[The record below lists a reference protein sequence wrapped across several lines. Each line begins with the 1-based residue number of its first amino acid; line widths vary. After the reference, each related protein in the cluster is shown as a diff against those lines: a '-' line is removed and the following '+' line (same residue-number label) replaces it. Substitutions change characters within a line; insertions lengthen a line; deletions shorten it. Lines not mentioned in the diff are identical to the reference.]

1 MGKKKFT
8 RIICLTM
15 ALLLLVSGAVV
26 AASAD
31 TVSSV
36 TDKTIGDFIDALG
49 TESYE
54 DYMAKFGT
62 TVPASTYKL
71 TFDAAKDWVFE
82 STAGEI
88 VTIKEGV
95 WTLTVK
101 NGDSETTYTMEQVKA
116 EGSGFDI
123 NDYVHPTTQ
132 DGVAGLYIPALGSVT
147 WTLDMRSLGI
157 TTPAMYN
164 ISLDYYPIKGKTGS
178 IERELYINGEIP
190 FKEARSITL
199 PKRWSSYAKEV
210 DDGGTVLQAVYTPT
224 NKEVKAAG
232 SLASALNAICD
243 EATAAGLVA
252 SVSQDQTVLV
262 VDQPRV
268 STPKTTAFL
277 DKYKL
282 RFFVT
287 DLLSNELRPTMLQDP
302 EWMTYTVQD
311 SSGYYA
317 VPLMFAIT
325 PDSQTGCATL
335 ELRGVNEPVVISNI
349 VFDIPAKSYQT
360 YDQYLEGLK
369 NKLGVT
375 DLPEGTSA
383 VKIEGEYT
391 TSTSTNVVYPV
402 EDRSDALTSPADVNR
417 TMLNTIGT
425 EKWQTAGQWVEY
437 QFSVDAAGMYE
448 LFARFKQSYLDG
460 MYVCRMLK
468 IYTSDANG
476 NLYKNEAEYMAA
488 TGKTNSAGYYNGI
501 PFDEASRWRFDYNAG
516 WQVKGLTDGSVDA
529 ATCQLYFDT
538 DVVYT
543 IHLEVTLGSMSSLV
557 RQIEEILLRLNN
569 DYLSIIKL
577 TGTSPDTYRDY
588 NFYRLLPDTMIDMII
603 QSEAL
608 VVVSETLK
616 SDAAGVASSYTGIC
630 DQLSTLLEKMGRKED
645 EIAKNLDNFKSYI
658 GSLGTF
664 LSDAKTQ
671 PLQID
676 YLQIQGA
683 SAKAPK
689 GKAGFFQALGHE
701 ISGFWVSFFRDY
713 NSMGA
718 LAESE
723 NAEGQS
729 VNVWLAY
736 GRDQS
741 QVIRNLCTNDFTPD
755 SKISVD
761 LKLISGG
768 TLLPSILAGVGPDAY
783 LGLGQTEVINY
794 AIRGALMNVEN
805 MDGFDEITKNFN
817 EAAMMVLGTVDSD
830 GDMHYYGLPENQSFA
845 MMFIRTDILAELNIE
860 IPKTWEDI
868 YVAQSKLQSNNMEI
882 GLTVDHNMFLYQL
895 GGELFAD
902 DGMRINLE
910 SELGLKAFE
919 TMCNM
924 FTQYSFPYKYDAANR
939 FRTGEMPII
948 ISGYTGLYNH
958 LKVFATELDG
968 SWIFVPLPG
977 YEYEK
982 EDGTVGINNCAVSS
996 VTAVVLIKKDDNNYK
1011 NAWEFTKWYTDAPC
1025 QADYANEMVAILGE
1039 SAKHS
1044 TANREALESMPW
1056 TPDEYAEVSKQF
1068 ENLASIPNYPG
1079 YYIIGRYTEFA
1090 FLSAYNDDADPK
1102 TELLSYINIINKEIT
1117 RKREE
1122 FKLETLEIGQT
1133 LLSKRIDQTL
1143 IAMDALQK
1151 INAEYD
1157 TLSYTAKQAIA
1168 NGQYTQIEELSD
1180 LFEEKLLAKWDQSMM
1195 TIVKASG
1202 EEVSVPTYYKNV
1214 GKQTS
1219 ETKFGGYNI
1228 RSLNELQL
1236 LYFISECLMDIT
1248 QAA

>member
-8 RIICLTM
+8 RIICLAM
-15 ALLLLVSGAVV
+15 ALLLLVSGVAVAV
-26 AASAD
+26 SAD
-31 TVSSV
+31 TVNSV
-36 TDKTIGDFIDALG
+36 TDKSIEDYIDALG
-49 TESYE
+49 TLSYE
-54 DYMAKFGT
+54 EYMAKYAGK
-62 TVPASTYKL
+62 VAASEQTL
-71 TFDAAKDWVFE
+71 AFDATKNWVFK

-88 VTIKEGV
+88 VEIKDGN

-101 NGDSETTYTMEQVKA
+101 NGETEKTYTLDEVKA
-116 EGSGFDI
+116 ADSGLDI
-123 NDYVHPTTQ
+123 YDYVHPTTQ
-132 DGVAGLYIPALGSVT
+132 DGIAGLYIPSLGTVK
-147 WTLDMRSLGI
+147 WTLDLKSLGV
-157 TTPAMYN
+157 TDAAFYN
-164 ISLDYYPIKGKTGS
+164 LSLDYYPVKGKTGS
-178 IERELYINGEIP
+178 IEREFYINGEVP
-190 FKEARSITL
+190 FKEARSLTL
-199 PKRWSSYAKEV
+199 QKRWSSYASET
-210 DDGGTVLQAVYTPT
+210 DEGGTLLVASYTPT
-224 NKEVKAAG
+224 KKQVKAAG
-232 SLASALNAICD
+232 GLVPALNALCD
-243 EATAAGLVA
+243 EAKAAGLVA
-252 SVSQDQTVLV
+252 YLSQDSTTLLV
-262 VDQPRV
+262 EQPKV
-268 STPKTTAFL
+268 STPKNSAFL
-277 DKYKL
+277 DKYTI

-287 DLLSNELRPTMLQDP
+287 DLLNNELRPTMLQDP
-302 EWMTYTVQD
+302 TWMHFTVQD
-311 SSGYYA
+311 SSGYYTI
-317 VPLMFAIT
+317 PLSFMIA
-325 PDSQTGCATL
+325 PEEETGCATL
-335 ELRGVNEPVVISNI
+335 EFRGVNEAVVISNI
-349 VFDIPAKSYQT
+349 ILEKPASAYQT
-360 YDQYLEGLK
+360 YAQYLESLK
-369 NKLGVT
+369 GKLGTT
-375 DLPEGTSA
+375 DLPEGTSE
-383 VKIEGEYT
+383 VKIEGEHTIY
-391 TSTSTNVVYPV
+391 TSTNVVYPV
-402 EDRSDALTSPADVNR
+402 EDRSDALTSPVDTGR

-476 NLYKNEAEYMAA
+476 NRYETEADYVAA
-488 TGKTNSAGYYNGI
+488 KGNSAGYYNGV

-516 WQVKGLTDGSVDA
+516 WQVKGLTDGSIDA
-529 ATCQLYFDT
+529 DSCKLYFDT
-538 DVVYT
+538 GVVYT
-543 IHLEVTLGSMSSLV
+543 LHLEVTLGSMSTLV
-557 RQIEEILLRLNN
+557 RQIEEILNGLNN

-577 TGTSPDTYRDY
+577 TGTTPDDYRDY

-608 VVVSETLK
+608 AIVSETLK
-616 SDAAGVASSYTGIC
+616 NDAAGVASSYTGVC

-683 SAKAPK
+683 SKEAPK
-689 GKAGFFQALGHE
+689 AKAGFFKALGHE
-701 ISGFWVSFFRDY
+701 IANFWMSFFRDY

-718 LAESE
+718 MAESGE
-723 NAEGQS
+723 GTDGQS

-805 MDGFDEITKNFN
+805 MDGFDTITQNFN
-817 EAAMMVLGTVDSD
+817 EAAMMVLGTVDAD
-830 GDMHYYGLPENQSFA
+830 GDMHYYGLPENQGFA

-868 YVAQSKLQSNNMEI
+868 YVAQSKLESNNMEI
-882 GLTVDHNMFLYQL
+882 GLAVDYNMYLYQM

-948 ISGYTGLYNH
+948 IAGYTGLYNH

-982 EDGTVGINNCAVSS
+982 EDGTLGINNCAVSS
-996 VTAVVLIKKDDNNYK
+996 VTAVVLIKKENNNYK

-1079 YYIIGRYTEFA
+1079 YYILGRYTEFA

-1133 LLSKRIDQTL
+1133 LLDKRIDQTL
-1143 IAMDALQK
+1143 IAMDSLQK
-1151 INAEYD
+1151 INAEYN
-1157 TLSYTAKQAIA
+1157 TLIYTAKQAIA
-1168 NGQYTQIEELSD
+1168 NDQYTQIEELSV
-1180 LFEEKLLAKWDQSMM
+1180 LFAEKLAAKWDQSTM

-1202 EEVSVPTYYKNV
+1202 EEVTVPTYYKNV

-1219 ETKFGGYNI
+1219 ESKFGGYSI
-1228 RSLNELQL
+1228 QSLNELQL
-1236 LYFISECLMDIT
+1236 LYFISECMMDIVE
-1248 QAA
+1248 AV